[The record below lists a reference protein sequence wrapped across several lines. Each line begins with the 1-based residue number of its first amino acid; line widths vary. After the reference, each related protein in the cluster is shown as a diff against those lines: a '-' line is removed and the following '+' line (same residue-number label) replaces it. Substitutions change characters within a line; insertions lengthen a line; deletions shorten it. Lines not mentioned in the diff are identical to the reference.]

1 MFERF
6 SRFIPHVL
14 LVGVTLSMLVLFAQY
29 GVLGNFEI
37 FVDSATPVTHSEARQ
52 MIADDA
58 LICEWDTAPFLIVSE
73 NVFSPLIY
81 YSHIFPVV
89 GGAILAFL
97 VWRNRQKQLVN
108 NLFVVLAGAF
118 ITWCLF
124 DLILWAE
131 ESPNAIMFFWS
142 ALIYLDLLIY
152 LSAAYLFYVF
162 VTGRDAPPIAKYAAA
177 GLFAPLI
184 ALAPTALNLTGFDYT
199 NCDREAIEGSLW
211 HYVYLVE
218 ILITLGVVA
227 YAIQAFRKTVE
238 RIKKI
243 QIALLAVGINFFLLA
258 FSLGNIVGSFSED
271 WAIAPYGLFGMPI
284 FLGVV
289 MYLIVQFH
297 AFRVRVIATSA
308 LVVSLWI
315 LLFSVLL
322 LETMESARPVII
334 ITLLFF
340 ALMGYLLVIS
350 VRKEIKQRELIEK
363 QEKELEIVN
372 REQES
377 LLHFISHEI
386 KGYLTKSEAGFAA
399 IAEGDYGTIPD
410 ALKTMSRSALAEV
423 RKGVATVMEIL
434 DASNLKKGT
443 VSYVKKTFDFKAT
456 VDGVVA
462 ELRSSAEE
470 KQIKLEFAASD
481 GSYTVTGDEDK
492 LRHHA
497 VRNLI
502 DNSIKYTFTGGSVR
516 VGLSRT
522 GNTIR
527 FTVEDNG
534 VGITPEDMGRLF
546 TEGGHGKDSLKMN
559 VHSTGYGLY
568 IVKKIVEG
576 HGGKVWAESEGQ
588 GKGSRFIVE
597 LPGT

>member
-1 MFERF
+1 
-6 SRFIPHVL
+6 
-14 LVGVTLSMLVLFAQY
+14 
-29 GVLGNFEI
+29 
-37 FVDSATPVTHSEARQ
+37 
-52 MIADDA
+52 
-58 LICEWDTAPFLIVSE
+58 
-73 NVFSPLIY
+73 
-81 YSHIFPVV
+81 
-89 GGAILAFL
+89 
-97 VWRNRQKQLVN
+97 
-108 NLFVVLAGAF
+108 
-118 ITWCLF
+118 
-124 DLILWAE
+124 
-131 ESPNAIMFFWS
+131 MFFWS

-271 WAIAPYGLFGMPI
+271 WAIAQYGLFGMPI

-363 QEKELEIVN
+363 QEKELEIAN

-399 IAEGDYGTIPD
+399 IAEGDYGTISD
-410 ALKTMSRSALAEV
+410 ALKTMSRSALGEV

-434 DASNLKKGT
+434 DASNFKKGT
-443 VSYVKKTFDFKAT
+443 VSYAKKTFDFKAAT
-456 VDGVVA
+456 VSVIEELKPSAAERELSLDFSPDEGV
-462 ELRSSAEE
+462 
-470 KQIKLEFAASD
+470 F
-481 GSYTVTGDEDK
+481 TVTGDEDK
-492 LRHHA
+492 LKQHA
-497 VRNLI
+497 IRNLI
-502 DNSIKYTFTGGSVR
+502 DNSIKYTPTGGQVHVKLACSP
-516 VGLSRT
+516 GKL
-522 GNTIR
+522 R
-527 FTVEDNG
+527 FSVEDNG
-534 VGITPEDMGRLF
+534 VGITPEDMKRLF
-546 TEGGHGKDSLKMN
+546 TEGGHGKDSMRVN

-568 IVKKIVEG
+568 IAKQIVES
-576 HGGKVWAESEGQ
+576 HGGKIWAESEGQ

-597 LPGT
+597 LPIT

>member
-1 MFERF
+1 MLERY
-6 SRFIPHVL
+6 SRYIPEIIVI
-14 LVGVTLSMLVLFAQY
+14 GIIISASVLFVRY
-29 GVLGNFEI
+29 GIVGNYEI
-37 FVDSATPVTHSEARQ
+37 FVDPEAGSGSARQ
-52 MIADDA
+52 LIAEDA
-58 LICEWDTAPFLIVSE
+58 LACEWDDAPYLFVSD

-81 YSHIFPVV
+81 YSHIFPAL
-89 GGAILAFL
+89 GSLILAL
-97 VWRNRQKQLVN
+97 IVWKSRNRQLVN
-108 NLFVVLAGAF
+108 NIFVLLAGTF

-131 ESPNAIMFFWS
+131 KDPNAIMFFWS

-152 LSAAYLFYVF
+152 LFAAYLLYVF
-162 VTGRDAPPIAKYAAA
+162 VTGKDAPPTAKFLGL
-177 GLFAPLI
+177 GLFIPFLI
-184 ALAPTALNLTGFDYT
+184 LAPTSLNLTGFDYT
-199 NCDREAIEGSLW
+199 NCDREAIEGALW
-211 HYVYLVE
+211 HYAYLIE
-218 ILITLGVVA
+218 IFITIGVVGYAIYALRRTLERSKRIQISLLATGITL
-227 YAIQAFRKTVE
+227 
-238 RIKKI
+238 
-243 QIALLAVGINFFLLA
+243 FLLA
-258 FSLGNIVGSFSED
+258 FNSGNIVGSFSED
-271 WAIAPYGLFGMPI
+271 WAIAQYGLFGMPI
-284 FLGVV
+284 FLGIV

-308 LVVSLWI
+308 LVMSLWI

-322 LETMESARPVII
+322 LETMESARPII
-334 ITLLFF
+334 VITLFFF
-340 ALMGYLLVIS
+340 ALMGYLLVVS
-350 VRKEIKQRELIEK
+350 VRKEIRQRELIEL
-363 QEKELEIVN
+363 QEKELEVAN

-399 IAEGDYGTIPD
+399 IAEGDYGAIPD

-443 VSYVKKTFDFKAT
+443 VSYEKKTFDFKAT
-456 VDGVVA
+456 VEGVVA
-462 ELRSSAEE
+462 ELRLSAEE
-470 KQIKLEFAASD
+470 KQIKLEFSASD

-516 VGLSRT
+516 VWLSRT

-534 VGITPEDMGRLF
+534 VGITPEDMGKLF

-576 HGGKVWAESEGQ
+576 HDGKVWAESEGQ
-588 GKGSRFIVE
+588 GKGSKFIVE
-597 LPGT
+597 LPAT